1 MCKGPKAMGNLLNS
15 RFLGAAQSALAVE
28 KTVKNQGV
36 ARGME
41 EKSANVFSLKRG
53 SLCEQGG
60 GNPVCSQ

>member
-41 EKSANVFSLKRG
+41 ENQQMYF
-53 SLCEQGG
+53 
-60 GNPVCSQ
+60 P